1 MTAQRTE
8 ITQTEAETVQAEMET
23 AETITIETESF
34 SAYAIAYRPA
44 DGSAGIERT
53 IKKEKAPGLCKAGA
67 GLLAEQNVDGRAYLS
82 YAYIVG
88 CGQRDRCEMQVRIY
102 FL

>member
-53 IKKEKAPGLCKAGA
+53 IKKEKAPGLCKAGS

>member
-1 MTAQRTE
+1 
-8 ITQTEAETVQAEMET
+8 MET

-53 IKKEKAPGLCKAGA
+53 RKRKKEKAPGLCKAGS